1 MLRINYSN
9 KKVSKLT
16 SNLVLFSDDKF
27 NVNLKKNSGK
37 SEFSYIYDLIKTSDL
52 KKNLLVFDVNSKK
65 KIILISTKN
74 NMKNSD
80 VENLGAEFFK
90 AINYGKK

>member
-1 MLRINYSN
+1 MTIRINYSN

-27 NVNLKKNSGK
+27 NVNRFKKILGK

-52 KKNLLVFDVNSKK
+52 KKNLLVFEVNSKRK
-65 KIILISTKN
+65 
-74 NMKNSD
+74 
-80 VENLGAEFFK
+80 
-90 AINYGKK
+90 